1 MDQVLNLDAI
11 FNKYGFPVLMVF
23 FFVVSFN
30 PSIKMITELII
41 DLSKQINSYQ
51 NTNLALIHAMHQL
64 QEGNID
70 VAKKLIESAEADAK
84 LLEETTDNI
93 IKKVS
98 QRNEGIL
105 AKLKDN
111 AAHIKENTAHIK
123 ENAAL
128 IKGKT
133 TEVKE
138 ESK

>member
-1 MDQVLNLDAI
+1 MDQVFNLDAI

-23 FFVVSFN
+23 FFVLSFN

-64 QEGNID
+64 QEGNVD

-84 LLEETTDNI
+84 ILENTTECI
-93 IKKVS
+93 IKKVA
-98 QRNEGIL
+98 QRNKGIL
-105 AKLKDN
+105 SKIKDN
-111 AAHIKENTAHIK
+111 ATLIK
-123 ENAAL
+123 ENATL
-128 IKGKT
+128 IKNQ
-133 TEVKE
+133 TETKE

>member
-1 MDQVLNLDAI
+1 MDQVFNLDAI

-23 FFVVSFN
+23 FFVLSFN

-64 QEGNID
+64 QEGNVD

-84 LLEETTDNI
+84 ILENTTENI
-93 IKKVS
+93 IKKVA
-98 QRNEGIL
+98 QRNKGIL
-105 AKLKDN
+105 SKIKDN
-111 AAHIKENTAHIK
+111 ATLIK
-123 ENAAL
+123 ENATL
-128 IKGKT
+128 IKNQ
-133 TEVKE
+133 TETKE

>member
-1 MDQVLNLDAI
+1 MKTLDQVFNLDAI

-23 FFVVSFN
+23 FFVLSFN
-30 PSIKMITELII
+30 PSIKMISELII

-84 LLEETTDNI
+84 ILENTTENI
-93 IKKVS
+93 IKKVA
-98 QRNEGIL
+98 QRNKGFL
-105 AKLKDN
+105 SKM
-111 AAHIKENTAHIK
+111 KEDATLVK
-123 ENAAL
+123 
-128 IKGKT
+128 KQ
-133 TEVKE
+133 TEIKE

>member
-1 MDQVLNLDAI
+1 MDQVFNLDAI

-23 FFVVSFN
+23 FFVLSFN
-30 PSIKMITELII
+30 PSIKMISELII

-84 LLEETTDNI
+84 ILENTTENI
-93 IKKVS
+93 IKKVA
-98 QRNEGIL
+98 QRNKGFL
-105 AKLKDN
+105 SKM
-111 AAHIKENTAHIK
+111 KEDATLVK
-123 ENAAL
+123 
-128 IKGKT
+128 KQ
-133 TEVKE
+133 TEIKE

>member
-1 MDQVLNLDAI
+1 MKTLDQVFNLDAI

-23 FFVVSFN
+23 FFVLSFN

-64 QEGNID
+64 QEGNVD

-84 LLEETTDNI
+84 ILENTTENI
-93 IKKVS
+93 IKKVA
-98 QRNEGIL
+98 QRNKGIL
-105 AKLKDN
+105 SKIKDN
-111 AAHIKENTAHIK
+111 ATLIK
-123 ENAAL
+123 ENATL
-128 IKGKT
+128 IKNQ
-133 TEVKE
+133 TETKE